1 MPKSCNLNWYESSR
15 FLFSMHYLGDTRMAF
30 FQLVRFFNI
39 RSTKEFGVLE
49 GVYTVVD
56 DMLVIGNGVTMTE
69 ATAGDNAKLK
79 TLFNDC
85 RERKIK
91 ISKEKIEFKKTE
103 MSYLG
108 HKLGPRSSFRHSN
121 IVL

>member
-1 MPKSCNLNWYESSR
+1 
-15 FLFSMHYLGDTRMAF
+15 MAF

-91 ISKEKIEFKKTE
+91 INKEKIEFKKTE

-108 HKLGPRSSFRHSN
+108 HKLMPRSSFRHSI